1 VSDAAAGALPG
12 QCIRR
17 LDESGGIDG
26 ITENDEVHGIIN
38 AGSVDADLYVS
49 YLIKHAQPRRR
60 DKEAP
65 ACGISTPIP

>member
-1 VSDAAAGALPG
+1 VSDAAAEALPG

-38 AGSVDADLYVS
+38 AGSVDAGLYIG
-49 YLIKHAQPRRR
+49 YLIKHAQPHRR
-60 DKEAP
+60 DEEAP
-65 ACGISTPIP
+65 ACAIDTPIP